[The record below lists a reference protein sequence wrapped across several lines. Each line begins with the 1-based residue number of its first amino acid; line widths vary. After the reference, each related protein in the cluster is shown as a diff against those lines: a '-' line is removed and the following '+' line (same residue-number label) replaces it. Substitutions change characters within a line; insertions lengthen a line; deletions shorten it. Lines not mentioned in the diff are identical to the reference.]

1 MTRRKRIKPLDFQG
15 SDPQLAL
22 VANATPTLIAFH
34 SSRCRTAIQIR
45 LVSYVTCGRFGV
57 RLGMHTERGRRL
69 LSQVEE
75 ALALADELGADM
87 VGIHLDTA
95 RVAVVRAIGTAIER
109 QAELQHPSS
118 MQ

>member
-1 MTRRKRIKPLDFQG
+1 
-15 SDPQLAL
+15 
-22 VANATPTLIAFH
+22 
-34 SSRCRTAIQIR
+34 
-45 LVSYVTCGRFGV
+45 
-57 RLGMHTERGRRL
+57 MHTERGRRL

-95 RVAVVRAIGTAIER
+95 RVAVVRAIGSAVER
-109 QAELQHPSS
+109 QAEQPQTPS